1 MFQSINYARERARN
15 REFSLY
21 HLIVLFPNLIE
32 KYLQLLYSLMR
43 MRSAGILNYLEKKWI
58 SQDVYTQSNY
68 LQSNSFQP
76 VEYMHIRLTTM
87 FFSMMVIISVFIC
100 ILENMWYKLQYARKK
115 NFNSILL
122 GAPNN
127 NLNIMKTC
135 NKMRS
140 RFKWRRKLSSILLSE
155 SMKNPEFLQN
165 VTVRINRW

>member
-1 MFQSINYARERARN
+1 MFQSINYARKRARN

-21 HLIVLFPNLIE
+21 LIVLFPNLIE

-58 SQDVYTQSNY
+58 SRDIYSQSNY

-115 NFNSILL
+115 NSNSILL